1 MGVCKNFNYK
11 ARPDGG
17 FDCVT
22 ELTSAGEIIESL
34 KATSKS
40 FYDNSTTPPTL
51 KKEDE
56 VEAILKE
63 CAKLVEL
70 KNSSFNK
77 DK

>member
-1 MGVCKNFNYK
+1 MGICKNFNYK

-34 KATSKS
+34 KATNTS
-40 FYDNSTTPPTL
+40 FYDNGEL
-51 KKEDE
+51 KKADE
-56 VEAILKE
+56 VETLLKE
-63 CAKLVEL
+63 VSKLIEL
-70 KNSSFNK
+70 KNSFYNK